1 MRTQILE
8 FSSYFRSLII
18 RTKPYSSKDI
28 EDILR
33 IRAQEESVEMEADAF
48 GILTLLAGK
57 TSLRYAMQL
66 ISTGNILRERRRG
79 EKVSLII
86 LFNRFNISELNLLS
100 LTSNGSSSSVEKT
113 GLETGDVTYI
123 ERIFTFK

>member
-79 EKVSLII
+79 EKVFLII